1 MPRVANAAP
10 EGDSDGSTMKRPAAH
25 ALRVVG
31 LGLGL
36 GVLLYVGYLAL
47 GMLP

>member
-1 MPRVANAAP
+1 MKPR
-10 EGDSDGSTMKRPAAH
+10 TLH
-25 ALRVVG
+25 ALRVLG

-36 GVLLYVGYLAL
+36 GVVLYAAYLAL

>member
-1 MPRVANAAP
+1 MNR
-10 EGDSDGSTMKRPAAH
+10 GSGKH
-25 ALRVVG
+25 ALRIVG

-36 GVLLYVGYLAL
+36 GLLLYLGYLAL

>member
-1 MPRVANAAP
+1 MNRAL
-10 EGDSDGSTMKRPAAH
+10 RH
-25 ALRVVG
+25 ALRVVA

-36 GVLLYVGYLAL
+36 GVVLYAGYLAL

>member
-1 MPRVANAAP
+1 MRRALL
-10 EGDSDGSTMKRPAAH
+10 H

-31 LGLGL
+31 LGLLL
-36 GVLLYVGYLAL
+36 GALLYAGYIAL

>member
-1 MPRVANAAP
+1 MSART
-10 EGDSDGSTMKRPAAH
+10 GKH

-36 GVLLYVGYLAL
+36 GVLLYLGYLAL

>member
-1 MPRVANAAP
+1 MSKPLR
-10 EGDSDGSTMKRPAAH
+10 H

-36 GVLLYVGYLAL
+36 GVVLYVGYLAL

>member
-1 MPRVANAAP
+1 MTTS
-10 EGDSDGSTMKRPAAH
+10 GGKH

-31 LGLGL
+31 LGLLLGL
-36 GVLLYVGYLAL
+36 LLYVGYLAL

>member
-1 MPRVANAAP
+1 MNA
-10 EGDSDGSTMKRPAAH
+10 GHGKH

-36 GVLLYVGYLAL
+36 GLLLYLGYLAL

>member
-1 MPRVANAAP
+1 VNAATGTGP
-10 EGDSDGSTMKRPAAH
+10 GRH

-31 LGLGL
+31 LGIAL

>member
-1 MPRVANAAP
+1 
-10 EGDSDGSTMKRPAAH
+10 MKRQLLH

-36 GVLLYVGYLAL
+36 GGLLYVGYLAL

>member
-1 MPRVANAAP
+1 MNS
-10 EGDSDGSTMKRPAAH
+10 GNGKH
-25 ALRVVG
+25 ALRIVG

-36 GVLLYVGYLAL
+36 GLLLYLGYLAL

>member
-1 MPRVANAAP
+1 
-10 EGDSDGSTMKRPAAH
+10 MKRPLRH
-25 ALRVVG
+25 ALRVVA

-36 GVLLYVGYLAL
+36 GIVLYGGYLAL

>member
-1 MPRVANAAP
+1 VRKPLL
-10 EGDSDGSTMKRPAAH
+10 H
-25 ALRVVG
+25 ALRITG
-31 LGLGL
+31 FGLGL